1 MRYIGSDPCRSF
13 VLHIYMYIYI
23 TLTSGVRYAT
33 IRVNVSSRLRHRDKP
48 TSVSYLCIM
57 LLTIVGYSFKMSR
70 LLIDLYFVSDN
81 MLECVYISCTF
92 EIYI

>member
-1 MRYIGSDPCRSF
+1 MRYIGNDPCRSF
-13 VLHIYMYIYI
+13 VLHIYI

-57 LLTIVGYSFKMSR
+57 LLTIVGYSFKMSS

-81 MLECVYISCTF
+81 ELECVHIVYIRD
-92 EIYI
+92 IYLRNF